1 MIKASTM
8 VEVYYK
14 LWNIKATWIFCKYAL
29 LISLSKSELTIINYV
44 FNGSNFIKV
53 TTQIIHQIRFS
64 FYISHLGKFMI
75 HFNPPHL
82 PLTMPK

>member
-29 LISLSKSELTIINYV
+29 LISLPKSELTIINYV

-53 TTQIIHQIRFS
+53 TTQIIH
-64 FYISHLGKFMI
+64 HLGEFMI